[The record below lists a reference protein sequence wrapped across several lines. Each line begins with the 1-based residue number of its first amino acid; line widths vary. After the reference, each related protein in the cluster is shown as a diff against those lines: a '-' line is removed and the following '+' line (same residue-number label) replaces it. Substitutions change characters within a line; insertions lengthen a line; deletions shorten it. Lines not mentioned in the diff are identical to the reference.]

1 MWLNSQKKPVKGHV
15 EDHSAAELA
24 YYRRVNES
32 IILDP
37 QRMNLI
43 ILKKKCFER
52 RFIVHI
58 RVRRVMEFL
67 TPGVQNWL
75 EFIAKMNASKAFF

>member
-1 MWLNSQKKPVKGHV
+1 MWLNSQKNPVKGHV

-43 ILKKKCFER
+43 ILKK
-52 RFIVHI
+52 
-58 RVRRVMEFL
+58 
-67 TPGVQNWL
+67 
-75 EFIAKMNASKAFF
+75 NALNVDSLCTLGLDGLWSF